1 MSIPQLGGEG
11 RLGCGPPERVRGA
24 QLDDKGYPSQSSCSL
39 YGEKEDTQSW
49 QPLKLEAARVDLL
62 LTLRPSAPKPLCL
75 ALCCTVVL
83 FAPVTCHYFCVVS
96 MVCKMLP
103 GRAHPL
109 VLLCYSLEESGL
121 AGMLLQDLFVRL
133 D

>member
-1 MSIPQLGGEG
+1 MKAALWD
-11 RLGCGPPERVRGA
+11 V
-24 QLDDKGYPSQSSCSL
+24 PSQSSCSL
-39 YGEKEDTQSW
+39 HGEREDTQSW
-49 QPLKLEAARVDLL
+49 QPLKLKTARVDLL
-62 LTLRPSAPKPLCL
+62 LTLRPSTPKPLCL
-75 ALCCTVVL
+75 ALCCAVVL
-83 FAPVTCHYFCVVS
+83 FTPVTCHYFCVVS

-109 VLLCYSLEESGL
+109 VLCYSLEESGL

>member
-1 MSIPQLGGEG
+1 MGKAGLGVALLRESEVPS
-11 RLGCGPPERVRGA
+11 LMIKATLWDV
-24 QLDDKGYPSQSSCSL
+24 PSQSSCSL
-39 YGEKEDTQSW
+39 HGEREDTQSW
-49 QPLKLEAARVDLL
+49 QPLKLKAARVDLL

-75 ALCCTVVL
+75 ALCCAVVL